1 MEGKGF
7 EPNIEALFGQNG
19 FFPDTVSKALY
30 WAEDKMPPKIRE
42 VLEKWLAPLK
52 SERPKVFT
60 LNSSYFVILFVHI
73 AITKFCFLPRFL
85 QT

>member
-7 EPNIEALFGQNG
+7 EPTIEALFGQNG
-19 FFPDTVSKALY
+19 FFPDSVSKALY

-52 SERPKVFT
+52 SGQPKVFI
-60 LNSSYFVILFVHI
+60 LNMSHFIILLVC
-73 AITKFCFLPRFL
+73 T
-85 QT
+85 TS